1 MTMQHAKDVALLIVT
16 AWAALVAGRMI
27 AVMVLYF
34 FPVPMQSDTAG
45 LIIVCAPMLLTGIA
59 AGVVTMTHLKWAAR
73 FQVLMVV
80 PLCLAVAAIVAY
92 ALQLPGPM
100 LSARLGSAAWAQLD
114 LLTLAVGII
123 GGAVVRRYF
132 GAAVSVP
139 NKTMEPTR

>member
-59 AGVVTMTHLKWAAR
+59 AGVVTMTHLKWVAR

-92 ALQLPGPM
+92 ALQLPGP
-100 LSARLGSAAWAQLD
+100 
-114 LLTLAVGII
+114 
-123 GGAVVRRYF
+123 
-132 GAAVSVP
+132 
-139 NKTMEPTR
+139 